1 MYMRHKKIRG
11 KKRKINH
18 HLRHISQQL
27 SLISEGTHYIYV
39 PQVATV
45 TDEHLDGSLKYQ
57 LLDETFRL
65 VESISDAH
73 RLYIIDERR
82 LMNSHIKLSVT
93 EELMILDF
101 LKKTDGIKPL
111 YIKQLEDKYNLE
123 FDLYR
128 HVQSISKEDLAPLDL
143 EEHKNY
149 QVMPSESD
157 IISLE
162 EKKPTLWLSL
172 ERINT

>member
-1 MYMRHKKIRG
+1 MR
-11 KKRKINH
+11 
-18 HLRHISQQL
+18 QQL
-27 SLISEGTHYIYV
+27 GLISEGTQYIYV
-39 PQVATV
+39 PQVAAV
-45 TDEHLDGSLKYQ
+45 VDEHLDESLKYQ

-65 VESISDAH
+65 VRSISNGH
-73 RLYIIDERR
+73 QLYIIDERR
-82 LMNSHIKLSVT
+82 LMNSHIMLSIT
-93 EELMILDF
+93 EELMVPAF
-101 LKKTDGIKPL
+101 LEKTGGPKPH

-128 HVQSISKEDLAPLDL
+128 HVQSISKENLAHLDL

-157 IISLE
+157 IIRLE

-172 ERINT
+172 KKRSIIRTV